1 MAKSI
6 ELKSI
11 YSFLEDF
18 AGTMCETI
26 KNTSI
31 LANMNSSLNVLQ
43 DKYIIMLCRI
53 LLINYGFQ
61 LTFSC
66 GSGGGTNLD
75 QNNSQWV

>member
-18 AGTMCETI
+18 AGTMGETI

-31 LANMNSSLNVLQ
+31 SVNMNSSLNVLQ
-43 DKYIIMLCRI
+43 DKYIIMLCRT
-53 LLINYGFQ
+53 LLKNYSFQ
-61 LTFSC
+61 LTFSY
-66 GSGGGTNLD
+66 GSGVGTNLG
-75 QNNSQWV
+75 QNN